1 MSMPDLCERF
11 SLIPFFLGGTQIICI
26 HFCRWHRLLNTNIKT
41 QLAKKF
47 LPSTEEQIVQTSA
60 QRHFFQTFYLGAA
73 LSPQLVQHSQFWR

>member
-1 MSMPDLCERF
+1 MSMPYLCGKF
-11 SLIPFFLGGTQIICI
+11 SLIRFLGGTQIICT
-26 HFCRWHRLLNTNIKT
+26 HFYRWHRLLNTNIKT

-73 LSPQLVQHSQFWR
+73 LSPQLVQQSQFWR